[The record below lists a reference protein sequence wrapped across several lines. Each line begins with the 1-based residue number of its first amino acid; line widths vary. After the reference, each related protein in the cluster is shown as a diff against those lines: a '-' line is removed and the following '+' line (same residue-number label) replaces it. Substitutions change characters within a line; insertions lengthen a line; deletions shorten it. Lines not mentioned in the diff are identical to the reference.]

1 MYLLLG
7 DEVHQLSY
15 CAGYTVASLVV
26 VIACMFIAFAFV
38 GITED
43 AKLSRILP
51 SGMFAGVSFIFI

>member
-15 CAGYTVASLVV
+15 FSGYTVASLVV

-43 AKLSRILP
+43 AKLTRILP
-51 SGMFAGVSFIFI
+51 SGMFAGVSLIFI